1 MLAGIAR
8 RAAMV
13 LTAAITLVPLTTT
26 DGVAVDRS
34 LAVSCPANNF
44 CVWEDRPSN
53 SPMARFVNGTDD
65 TGRAGLPYGGKTVRN
80 RTQNDWC
87 VWSKRDYGGEKT
99 GDPSRRVRQPRRFRV
114 LFAARDHVALRR
126 LTARSVSS
134 GIATIAT
141 WDRFAP

>member
-26 DGVAVDRS
+26 DSVAVDRS

-65 TGRAGLPYGGKTVRN
+65 TGRAGLPYGGKTVQN

-87 VWSKRDYGGEKT
+87 VWSKRDYGGRK
-99 GDPSRRVRQPRRFRV
+99 RVIHPGEFV
-114 LFAARDHVALRR
+114 SPGG
-126 LTARSVSS
+126 SVFSLLPE
-134 GIATIAT
+134 TT
-141 WDRFAP
+141 WRCVS